1 VIQEGAVAAPTTDLI
16 RSFAKLRQYVLSA
29 HAERER
35 QTERITTA
43 ELEAVLKSCEI
54 LEDYPDD
61 PRGHSCLVL
70 GFANA
75 RPIHAVCAA
84 KDNPR
89 EVLLITVYDPS
100 LRPERWDATFRRRRK
115 P

>member
-1 VIQEGAVAAPTTDLI
+1 LI
-16 RSFAKLRQYVLSA
+16 RSLAKSRQYVLSM

-35 QTERITTA
+35 QTERITTV
-43 ELEAVLKSCEI
+43 ELEVVLRSCEL

-70 GFANA
+70 GFANT
-75 RPIHAVCAA
+75 RPIHAVCAV
-84 KDNPR
+84 KDDPR

-100 LRPERWDATFRRRRK
+100 LRPEKWDATFRRRRK
-115 P
+115 S

>member
-1 VIQEGAVAAPTTDLI
+1 MAAPTADSI
-16 RSFAKLRQYVLSA
+16 RSLAKSGKYALSM

-35 QTERITTA
+35 QTDRITTT
-43 ELEAVLKSCEI
+43 ELETILAICEI
-54 LEDYPDD
+54 IEDYPEDA
-61 PRGHSCLVL
+61 RGHSCLIL

-75 RPIHAVCAA
+75 RPIHAVCAV
-84 KDNPR
+84 KDKPR

-100 LRPERWDATFRRRRK
+100 LRPEKWDTTFRHRRK